1 MGGHA
6 RPVPSIVI
14 HGNADH
20 TVAPANA
27 IQALRQSMTANHFA
41 APETCDHDPEH
52 PTSSWRGQDDRGH
65 PYTQSRWTDGRGA
78 LMHELLEIDG
88 LGHAWSGGAAG
99 GAHTDPRGPCASEAI
114 WAFFALTTA
123 ERPSG

>member
-20 TVAPANA
+20 TVVPTNA
-27 IQALRQSMTANHFA
+27 IEVLRQSMTANHLV
-41 APETCDHDPEH
+41 APETCDHDAEH
-52 PTSSWRGQDDRGH
+52 PTSSWRGQADGGH
-65 PYTQSRWTDGRGA
+65 PYTQSRWTDGRGV
-78 LMHELLEIDG
+78 LMHELLAIDG

-99 GAHTDPRGPCASEAI
+99 GAHTDPRGPSATEAI
-114 WAFFALTTA
+114 WAFFSLTTA
-123 ERPSG
+123 DRPPG